1 MMKIA
6 KSAPTSLETANAVR
20 RAATAASTVLT
31 VSTVLVVLA
40 GLTIAPASARSVD
53 SAPVRMVEVQGEGR
67 SFWPG
72 WRGPTRQGIVHGSGY
87 VDRWGPDENVL
98 WKTEIPGSGN
108 SSPIVWGDRVYI
120 TTAYDGGKTR
130 ALLAFDRQT
139 GTKTWERRFADSSPE
154 KVYPKNGFASG
165 TPATDGE
172 RIYLYFGGI
181 GVIAVDLNGEVAW
194 RTELEEPTAY
204 HGTAGSPL
212 LHDGKVIIYQDQNGD
227 SFIEAFDTESG
238 ERVWRTPRN
247 TRVGWGT
254 PIAVRVGSGDSATDQ
269 IVVSSQQFVT
279 AYDAKTGAEVWT
291 AGGNLFEVIP
301 TPVVAHDLI
310 FASSG
315 RAGPTLAIR
324 AGGTGN
330 VTDTHIAW
338 TSPKGSPF
346 VPSGVVVGDNL
357 YLVNDMVS
365 IASAFRAKTGESLW
379 QGRLGK
385 AARES
390 FSASPVAVDG
400 KIFFTNDDGDVF
412 VLEAGDEF
420 KLLHTNSFD
429 ERTLASPA
437 LVDGVWYWRTAQHLW
452 AIGAAGD

>member
-1 MMKIA
+1 MTTMKR
-6 KSAPTSLETANAVR
+6 APRYLTSLT
-20 RAATAASTVLT
+20 TTVVL
-31 VSTVLVVLA
+31 TVLVVLA
-40 GLTIAPASARSVD
+40 VLVSTSGAFARTVD
-53 SAPVRMVEVQGEGR
+53 TEPVRMIEVEGKGR
-67 SFWPG
+67 DYWPG
-72 WRGPTRQGIVHGSGY
+72 WRGPTRQGLVQGSGY

-98 WKTEIPGSGN
+98 WKVEVPGSGN
-108 SSPIVWGDRVYI
+108 SSPIVWGDRVFV
-120 TTAYDGGKTR
+120 TTAYDGGKMR
-130 ALLAFDRQT
+130 ALMAFERAT
-139 GTKTWERRFADSSPE
+139 GAKAWERRFEDPSPE

-181 GVIAVDLNGEVAW
+181 GMIAVDMSGEVAW
-194 RTELEEPTAY
+194 HTELEEPTAY

-227 SFIEAFDTESG
+227 SFIAAFDTKTG

-254 PIAVRVGSGDSATDQ
+254 PIAVRVGEGDSAADQ

-279 AYDAKTGAEVWT
+279 AYDANDGSEIWT

-330 VTDTHIAW
+330 VTKTHIAW

-365 IASAFRAKTGESLW
+365 IATAFNARTGESLW

-390 FSASPVAVDG
+390 FSASPVTVDG

-412 VLEAGDEF
+412 VLEAGDTF
-420 KLLHTNSFD
+420 KLLHVNSFD

-452 AIGAAGD
+452 AIGKAD

>member
-1 MMKIA
+1 MRRAVTHRTFLALMATIA
-6 KSAPTSLETANAVR
+6 GLAVAPTAMARTA
-20 RAATAASTVLT
+20 
-31 VSTVLVVLA
+31 
-40 GLTIAPASARSVD
+40 D
-53 SAPVRMVEVQGEGR
+53 SAPVRMVEVEGEGR
-67 SFWPG
+67 DYWPG
-72 WRGPTRQGIVHGSGY
+72 WRGPTRQGLVLDSGY
-87 VDRWGPDENVL
+87 VDRWGPNENVL
-98 WKTEIPGSGN
+98 WKVAVPGSGN
-108 SSPIVWGDRVYI
+108 SSPIVWADRVYV
-120 TTAYDGGKTR
+120 TTAFEGGKTR
-130 ALLAFDRQT
+130 ALMAFDRAT
-139 GTKTWERRFADSSPE
+139 GAKSWERRFEDPSPE

-172 RIYLYFGGI
+172 KIYLYFGGI
-181 GVIAVDLNGEVAW
+181 GMIAVDLKGEIVW
-194 RTELEEPTAY
+194 QTELGEPNAY

-227 SFIEAFDTESG
+227 SFIAAFDTKTG

-247 TRVGWGT
+247 ARVGWGT
-254 PIAVRVGSGDSATDQ
+254 PIAVRVGEGESAADQ

-279 AYDAKTGAEVWT
+279 AYDAQTGDEVWT

-346 VPSGVVVGDNL
+346 VPSGVVVGENV

-365 IASAFRAKTGESLW
+365 IATAFDAKSGESLW

-390 FSASPVAVDG
+390 FSASPVTVDG

-420 KLLHTNSFD
+420 KLLHVNSFD

-452 AIGAAGD
+452 AIGQAN